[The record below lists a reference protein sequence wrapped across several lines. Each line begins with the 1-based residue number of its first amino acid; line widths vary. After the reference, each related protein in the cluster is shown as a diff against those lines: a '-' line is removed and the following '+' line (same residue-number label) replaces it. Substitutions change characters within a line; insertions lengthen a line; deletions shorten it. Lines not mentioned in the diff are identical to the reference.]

1 MLIEKDDFLKYC
13 KLELLEYKRVRSYVE
28 DEDYLGFFENLMENV
43 FECEDSDSLRS
54 PSFYADYFIH
64 NASISDFDEE
74 LQDGEDD
81 DALIARIEGDA
92 LFVDREYRKICW
104 SF

>member
-1 MLIEKDDFLKYC
+1 MQIEKDDFLKYC
-13 KLELLEYKRVRSYVE
+13 KLELLEYKQSRPYVE
-28 DEDYLGFFENLMENV
+28 DLEYLGFFENLMEFV
-43 FECEDSDSLRS
+43 FEIEEPQNLKS
-54 PSFYADYFIH
+54 PALYADYFIH

-81 DALIARIEGDA
+81 DALIARVEGNA
-92 LFVDREYRKICW
+92 LFVDREHRQICW

>member
-13 KLELLEYKRVRSYVE
+13 KCELLEYKKSRPYVE
-28 DEDYLGFFENLMENV
+28 ELDYLGFFENVMEHV
-43 FECEDSDSLRS
+43 FECEDPAHLQS

-64 NASISDFDEE
+64 NASTSDFDEE

-81 DALIARIEGDA
+81 DALIARIESDA

>member
-13 KLELLEYKRVRSYVE
+13 KMELLEYKKSRPYVE
-28 DEDYLGFFENLMENV
+28 KLEYLAFFENVMEHV
-43 FECEDSDSLRS
+43 FECEDPAHLQS

-64 NASISDFDEE
+64 NASISNFDEE

-81 DALIARIEGDA
+81 NALIERVSGNA
-92 LFVDREYRKICW
+92 LFVDSENRKICW